1 MIKVIFHLVSAVLYA
16 AVCYRD
22 TTIVTGALL
31 PIPYQTWSRFVWLT
45 IIDLYMQLL
54 YHTIG
59 FILAVVSPNKRH
71 IIFDYWARA
80 LTGPIGVAVTVLF
93 WGLFLFDP
101 ATLARDEMAMKIL
114 TLFWFNHGLH
124 TLPAITAH
132 LDLAIYNHT
141 SFSTSAI
148 LKGIAVFVTLYLIDF
163 QPPLRLLHFWLLG
176 VPDSRRTCRTIPPCV
191 HCCLHVHCLPRLRVA
206 IFPRC
211 PRARSRETKEQ
222 KKKLKYL
229 FCCGF

>member
-148 LKGIAVFVTLYLIDF
+148 LKGIAVFVTLYLIDLHYVF
-163 QPPLRLLHFWLLG
+163 YTSGFWAYPILGELAAPFRLVFIAACMFIVYLGYVWLSFLG
-176 VPDSRRTCRTIPPCV
+176 ALV
-191 HCCLHVHCLPRLRVA
+191 HGVEKP
-206 IFPRC
+206 
-211 PRARSRETKEQ
+211 KN
-222 KKKLKYL
+222 KKRN
-229 FCCGF
+229 